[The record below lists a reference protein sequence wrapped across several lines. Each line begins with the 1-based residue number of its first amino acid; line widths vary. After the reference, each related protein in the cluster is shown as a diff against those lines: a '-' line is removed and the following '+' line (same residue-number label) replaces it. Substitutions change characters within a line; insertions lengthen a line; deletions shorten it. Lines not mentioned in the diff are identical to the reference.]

1 VAQAERGVAAA
12 AAASARECAARL
24 VKSERVVCSV
34 SEGCWPERHGQRSH
48 AWQKVGGGWLQS
60 LRTRAGWYRRL
71 EERSGERDLPMS
83 SSTTSEALQR
93 ARWRDAADMLWL
105 FVELPA
111 VKSGEG
117 REF

>member
-12 AAASARECAARL
+12 SARECAARQ
-24 VKSERVVCSV
+24 VKSERVVCNV
-34 SEGCWPERHGQRSH
+34 SEGCWPERQSQRSH
-48 AWQKVGGGWLQS
+48 ASQKVGGGWLQS
-60 LRTRAGWYRRL
+60 LRTRAGVVQKTRGSQW
-71 EERSGERDLPMS
+71 RDLPMS